1 MKFLPYGEKAS
12 SNICTNQA
20 LCSLAALVYLLAM
33 GRSGLKGIATQ
44 NFQKAHYLKSK
55 IDLIL
60 LKQKKLFIIAVYI
73 IINNFNLPKFG
84 DSKGLWIKFRENYCS
99 RSAS

>member
-1 MKFLPYGEKAS
+1 MIR
-12 SNICTNQA
+12 N
-20 LCSLAALVYLLAM
+20 LVFFKELY
-33 GRSGLKGIATQ
+33 K
-44 NFQKAHYLKSK
+44 YK

-60 LKQKKLFIIAVYI
+60 LKQKKLFTIKAYI
-73 IINNFNLPKFG
+73 IINNFNLAKFG